1 MWCFTLAE
9 VVEKKSVCEEERKP
23 KKEKKKTS
31 DSSCAR
37 KGEVGVSGQL
47 KRRMKQMTI
56 GKVPIL
62 SIGKIS
68 SNTNRTYVF
77 FHPL

>member
-1 MWCFTLAE
+1 MWCFKLVE
-9 VVEKKSVCEEERKP
+9 VVVKKSVCEEKKKAKEER
-23 KKEKKKTS
+23 KKTS
-31 DSSCAR
+31 DSCCTR

-47 KRRMKQMTI
+47 KRRLKQTTI

-62 SIGKIS
+62 SMGRIS
-68 SNTNRTYVF
+68 NNTNRTYVF